1 MIHLSKILC
10 PADYSATSDN
20 ALRYA
25 IEFARQVGAHVRIL
39 HIVTPQV
46 PSAILPEVDDPEGV
60 QSEEDDVIPE
70 NFSALLMA
78 EKKKGLSA
86 DIRILKGDASKVITE
101 QAQAWGADL
110 IIMGSHGRS
119 GLPRLMMGSVA
130 EDVFRS
136 SDIPV
141 LLVKKSAADKVI
153 AE

>member
-20 ALRYA
+20 AVRYA

-39 HIVTPQV
+39 HIVTPQAPCV
-46 PSAILPEVDDPEGV
+46 KVPEGDAPECLIP
-60 QSEEDDVIPE
+60 EEDDAIPE
-70 NFSALLMA
+70 NISTLLMA
-78 EKKKGLSA
+78 EIKKGLSA
-86 DIRILKGDASKVITE
+86 DIRILRGEASKVISE
-101 QAQAWGADL
+101 QARLWGADL

-119 GLPRLMMGSVA
+119 GLQRLMMGSVA

-141 LLVKKSAADKVI
+141 LLVKKSAADKVVV
-153 AE
+153 E

>member
-46 PSAILPEVDDPEGV
+46 PSAIRPEGEDPESLL
-60 QSEEDDVIPE
+60 SEEDDVIPE

-78 EKKKGLSA
+78 EIKKGLSA
-86 DIRILKGDASKVITE
+86 DIRILRGEPSKVITE
-101 QAQAWGADL
+101 QASLWGADL

-119 GLPRLMMGSVA
+119 GLQRLMMGSVA
-130 EDVFRS
+130 EEVFRS

-141 LLVKKSAADKVI
+141 LLVKKSAAEKVVV
-153 AE
+153 E